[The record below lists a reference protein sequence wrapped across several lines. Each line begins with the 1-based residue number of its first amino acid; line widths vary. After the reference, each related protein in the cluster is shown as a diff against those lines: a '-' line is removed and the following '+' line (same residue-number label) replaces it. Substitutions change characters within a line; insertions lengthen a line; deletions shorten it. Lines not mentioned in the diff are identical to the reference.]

1 MSIQAWAG
9 LLVALAGVITAVTA
23 LVKQWQAGRQLS
35 QHVQA
40 HGEDAHP
47 APGKTAAK

>member
-9 LLVALAGVITAVTA
+9 LLVALAGVISAVTA
-23 LVKQWQAGRQLS
+23 LIKQWQAGRQLR

-40 HGEDAHP
+40 HGKDAHP
-47 APGKTAAK
+47 APDKAAAE